1 MSLLSDAPEGL
12 LQAMLET
19 SPAGISIVSA
29 DGIRLYANPKFAELY
44 RFADVDAA
52 VGHPTSDAYVSAAD
66 HDHANR
72 ILERDGKLA
81 SFEVRQLR
89 RDGEEWWCLLDKR
102 PIGFAGQDSYISWH
116 YDITDRKR
124 AEQQVVEK
132 ANLLEMTLAN
142 IDQGIVV
149 RDAEDQILMFNEKL
163 PEMLGIAAEHYERG
177 ASTEE
182 LNALHARQGDV
193 MMTPGSEER
202 RAEWERR
209 RRAGLS
215 VGRLEYERR
224 NARGDWHFCVRQPM
238 PNGMEVRTFLDIT
251 EQKRAEQEAVEKA
264 RILRTTLD
272 SMGQGLTMYDADWNL
287 VSYNSRYREHFD
299 LPDDVFHADC
309 TFDDVVGATMRGDYG
324 DDWRDRLTVVR
335 DESRMTSE
343 WRRSFVRPS
352 GRSLDLLSIPVPSGG
367 FIVTST
373 DISEIKRVE
382 AALLRQQE
390 INKTVLDA
398 MDQGLLMIDGEGN
411 CQLYNNRVCALI
423 NVPPEF
429 LDAKPPHRDLINM
442 QAERGDYRHVTR
454 EERNRLIALMRRLE
468 TDREPFVY
476 ERDIADGRV
485 IEIRNNPLP
494 EGGWVR
500 VFTDITDRKRADRE
514 IAEKTHQLELT
525 LETME
530 QGFLLLDEDNRT
542 ILHNAKAAELLG
554 LPEEVLA
561 KGATSHEIVDLQN
574 AKGEF
579 SRVEPALYERMKQI
593 YDAERQGITAS
604 FSYER
609 VRPDGSWVFV
619 NNIPVEGGGY
629 LQTYL
634 DITARKSA
642 EQAIAEKTQ
651 QLEVTLNSM
660 EQGIILLDDQD
671 RTVFYNDKAADMLG
685 VPAEMLARGAASE
698 ETGAY
703 QEAHGEFELL
713 EPAALEYLESVM
725 VEYHSG
731 IVRPFS
737 YERQKPDGRWVDVT
751 AIPVEGG
758 GSVRTFLDITARRN
772 AEQAF
777 AEKTRQ
783 LELTLETMDQ
793 GIILLNE
800 DARTILYNAKAA
812 NLFGVPEE
820 MLARGGNSREI
831 FAYQTEQ
838 GEFDRIDP
846 ILRKSLDRVINSQTA
861 GLQSPF
867 SLERPRPDGS
877 WILVNNIPVDG
888 GGSLRTILDITQ
900 RKLAEEGLRE
910 ARDAAEEATRAKSA
924 FLAAMSH
931 EIRTP
936 MNGVVGMVEVLEQ
949 SALNDDQ
956 RQVTRTVRDSAISL
970 LTIID
975 DILDFSKI
983 EAGELDLEAVSVSVR
998 QIAEGAIDIVGG
1010 NAIDKGVDIALLVA
1024 PDVPRMVKTDPVR
1037 LRQVML
1043 NLLGNAVKF
1052 TDNGSVVVRVDVE
1065 TPGETT
1071 VGLRFAISD
1080 TGIGIPAERL
1090 PALFQA
1096 FQQAEASTT
1105 RRFGGTGLGLSICE
1119 RLVNIMG
1126 GEIGAESTV
1135 GQGST
1140 FWFTVTFEVADEQV
1154 ANPIDDI
1161 PLSGT
1166 SALIIEGSA
1175 PIAVMLRAVLED
1187 RGVAVTIA
1195 ETPERA
1201 VQEVAAAVAAGRRHD
1216 VLIVDGRFDAIEL
1229 TEIARHFRVRQEH
1242 PNARAIWL
1250 HASDALPESVD
1261 PTQTFTQ
1268 AVPRPIRR
1276 DALLRAVGV
1285 VLGRASPDLPVFEGP
1300 EVLSAHPVEPPSVE
1314 EALAQ
1319 GRLILV
1325 AEDNETNR
1333 LVVQR
1338 QLALLGYAAEVA
1350 EDGAEALGM
1359 FDGKAYGLLL
1369 TDCHMPN
1376 MDGFDLTTAV
1386 RERELASGNHT
1397 PIVALTANA
1406 LVGEAERCL
1415 NAGMDD
1421 YLAKPVRLKEL
1432 GDTLAR
1438 WIGEG
1443 AGRDRARDI
1452 PDAGSRTSGPS
1463 SMAVDGPIDTALF
1476 EEMIGGPDP
1485 EMSAMLC
1492 EAYLGSF
1499 APLETEMAAALAARN
1514 PTALRKA
1521 AHAAAGAASSIA
1533 ATRLT
1538 DALRRLEVCANE
1550 EDWGGAENAHGE
1562 ARRRADEVT
1571 AFLQDVSNPTPP

>member
-12 LQAMLET
+12 LQAILET

-29 DGIRLYANPKFAELY
+29 DGIRLFANPKFAELY

-52 VGHPTSDAYVSAAD
+52 VGHPTRDSYVSFED
-66 HDHANR
+66 HDRANE
-72 ILERDGKLA
+72 ILERDGQLSA
-81 SFEVRQLR
+81 FEVRQLR

-102 PIGFAGQDSYISWH
+102 PILFGDQDSFISWH
-116 YDITDRKR
+116 YDITDRKI
-124 AEQQVVEK
+124 AEQQSVEK
-132 ANLLEMTLAN
+132 ANLLELTLAN
-142 IDQGIVV
+142 IDQGIIV
-149 RDAEDQILMFNEKL
+149 RDAEDQILMFNDKL
-163 PEMLGIAAEHYERG
+163 PEMLGIPVEHYERG
-177 ASTEE
+177 AGTEE
-182 LNALHARQGDV
+182 LNALHTRQGD
-193 MMTPGSEER
+193 MMMAPGSEER
-202 RAEWERR
+202 RDEWERR
-209 RRAGLS
+209 RRAGLR
-215 VGRLEYERR
+215 VGRLEYERK
-224 NARGDWHFCVRQPM
+224 NAREHWHFCVRQPM

-251 EQKRAEQEAVEKA
+251 EQKRAEQEAIEKA
-264 RILRTTLD
+264 RILQTTLE

-299 LPDDVFHADC
+299 LPDDVFQADC
-309 TFDDVVGATMRGDYG
+309 TFDDVVGATMRSDYG

-335 DESRMTSE
+335 DETRMTDE
-343 WRRSFVRPS
+343 WRRSFTRPS

-373 DISEIKRVE
+373 DISDIKRVE
-382 AALLRQQE
+382 AELLRQQD

-398 MDQGLLMIDGEGN
+398 MDQGLLMIDGEGH
-411 CQLYNNRVCALI
+411 CQLYNNRVCELI
-423 NVPPEF
+423 NVPSEF
-429 LDAKPPHRDLINM
+429 LDAKPLHRELIKM
-442 QAERGDYRHVTR
+442 QTERGDYRHVTR
-454 EERNRLIALMRRLE
+454 EERNRLMGLMRRLE

-500 VFTDITDRKRADRE
+500 VFTDITDRKRAERE
-514 IAEKTHQLELT
+514 IAEKTLQLELT

-530 QGFLLLDEDNRT
+530 QGFLLLDDENRT
-542 ILHNAKAAELLG
+542 ILYNTKAAELLG
-554 LPEEVLA
+554 LAEEVLA
-561 KGATSHEIVDLQN
+561 TGATSHEIVDLQR

-579 SRVEPALYERMKQI
+579 SSVDPALSERMKGI
-593 YDAERQGITAS
+593 YEAERRGIVAP

-609 VRPDGSWVFV
+609 ARPDGSWVFV
-619 NNIPVEGGGY
+619 SNIPVEGGGY

-634 DITARKSA
+634 DITARKLA

-660 EQGIILLDDQD
+660 EQGIILLDSQD
-671 RTVFYNDKAADMLG
+671 RTVFYNAQAADMLG
-685 VPAEMLARGAASE
+685 VPVHMLADGATSR

-703 QEAHGEFELL
+703 QAEHGEYDLL
-713 EPAALEYLESVM
+713 EPTTREYLEGIIK
-725 VEYHSG
+725 EYLAG
-731 IVRPFS
+731 NVRPFS

-793 GIILLNE
+793 GIILLNQ
-800 DARTILYNAKAA
+800 DARTILHNAKAA
-812 NLFGVPEE
+812 KLFGVPEE
-820 MLARGGNSREI
+820 MLARGANSHEM

-936 MNGVVGMVEVLEQ
+936 MNGVVGMIEVLEQ
-949 SALNDDQ
+949 STLNDDQ

-983 EAGELDLEAVSVSVR
+983 EAGELALEAVPVSVR

-1010 NAIDKGVDIALLVA
+1010 NAIDKGVDIALMVA

-1037 LRQVML
+1037 LRQIML

-1052 TDNGSVVVRVDVE
+1052 TDQGSVVVRVDVE
-1065 TPGETT
+1065 ASGEAT
-1071 VGLRFAISD
+1071 VGLRFAIID

-1119 RLVNIMG
+1119 RLVSIMG

-1135 GQGST
+1135 GEGST
-1140 FWFTVTFEVADEQV
+1140 FWFSVTFEITDEKV
-1154 ANPIDDI
+1154 PNPIDDI

-1175 PIAVMLRAVLED
+1175 PIAGMIRAVLEE
-1187 RGVAVTIA
+1187 REVVVTIA
-1195 ETPERA
+1195 ESPALA
-1201 VQEVAAAVAAGRRHD
+1201 VREVAAAADAGQRHD
-1216 VLIVDGRFDAIEL
+1216 VLIVDGRFDAREL

-1300 EVLSAHPVEPPSVE
+1300 EVLAAQPIDPPSVE
-1314 EALAQ
+1314 EALVQ

-1350 EDGAEALGM
+1350 EDGAEALKM
-1359 FDGKAYGLLL
+1359 FDEKAYGLLL

-1386 RERELASGNHT
+1386 REREQTSVEHT

-1438 WIGEG
+1438 WIGESG
-1443 AGRDRARDI
+1443 GRDRARDI
-1452 PDAGSRTSGPS
+1452 LEAGLETLGQPS
-1463 SMAVDGPIDTALF
+1463 AMEGGPIDTALF

-1485 EMSAMLC
+1485 EMSAMLY

-1499 APLETEMAAALAARN
+1499 KPMETEMAAALAGRN

-1538 DALRRLEVCANE
+1538 DALRRLEACANE
-1550 EDWGGAENAHGE
+1550 EDWAGAETAQGE
-1562 ARRRADEVT
+1562 AKRRADEVT
-1571 AFLQDVSNPTPP
+1571 AFIEGEI